1 MSFAEVNALLDQR
14 FRNFSPQSHLNPSN
28 LQSMPFGGSAPQL
41 SAEQGK
47 PIAHGIEN
55 SLQASILGIHARPVF
70 EIAGDLVG
78 ANMHKLSKVMTPGFD
93 EVGEGLVFRKMRWP
107 HNLLQPEIPGAGKT
121 ALKDLSFHQ
130 LINGLISKALTETPP
145 DKLDQE
151 LASKLLFTQFLV
163 AMSFNYTHRQVL
175 DTCREIG
182 MAWQMKE
189 FEWSNW
195 PLIESRLKH
204 IRARF
209 QQTPQPHAVSG
220 PKDPKPQGG
229 GGNPNQP
236 PKKQQQPQ
244 GDQSING
251 VPRHFMKDESI
262 CMKFNGKDGCPEKGP
277 SHVNRY
283 DKSTTPATLKH
294 ICAGCFKRNNTESA
308 HSVYG
313 CRSGPFA
320 PLFR

>member
-1 MSFAEVNALLDQR
+1 MSFDEVNALLDQR
-14 FRNFSPQSHLNPSN
+14 FRNLNTHSHPNPSN
-28 LQSMPFGGSAPQL
+28 LQTCSFGGSAPQL
-41 SAEQGK
+41 GADHGK

-121 ALKDLSFHQ
+121 AHKDLSFNQ
-130 LINGLISKALTETPP
+130 LINGLLSKALTETPP
-145 DKLDQE
+145 DKLDKD

-163 AMSFNYTHRQVL
+163 SMSFNYSHKQVL
-175 DTCREIG
+175 DTCREMG
-182 MAWQMKE
+182 MAWQMRE

-195 PLIESRLKH
+195 QLIESRLKS

-209 QQTPQPHAVSG
+209 QQVPQPHAVAVH
-220 PKDPKPQGG
+220 KDNKPQGG
-229 GGNPNQP
+229 GGGAGQP
-236 PKKQQQPQ
+236 PKKQT
-244 GDQSING
+244 DQSING
-251 VPRHFMKDESI
+251 VPRYFMKDQSI
-262 CMKFNGKDGCPEKGP
+262 CMKYNGKDGCPENGP
-277 SHVNRY
+277 SHPNKY
-283 DKSTTPATLKH
+283 DKSSTPATLKH
-294 ICAGCFKRNNTESA
+294 ICGGCFKKSNIEAAHSA
-308 HSVYG
+308 HG
-313 CRSGPFA
+313 CRNGPFA